1 MTRVALATTLAVV
14 LVTVGVAQE
23 PLFEVASLKP
33 DTRDLRSL
41 PPTANSGPGEIRL
54 VHVPLTNLI
63 LRGYPLP
70 MPPIEIINLPGW
82 AKDTFDFV
90 AKAAPGATPEQQQQM
105 FRAFLADRLKLT
117 AHYESKDQKG
127 YNLVFAH
134 ADHKL
139 GLGLKPTT
147 LDCTQAS
154 GRPVPGRDRDIVA
167 FAATHCGLAMT
178 DFDGTMTSGGLTMA
192 SLVRIIASTVD
203 RPVIDQTGLSGFYA
217 VSLRFLRFP
226 SPAGS
231 SPTLDEAP
239 SVFTALPEQL
249 GLKLEP
255 ATTTGQI
262 LVIDHIE
269 RPAED

>member
-1 MTRVALATTLAVV
+1 MTAALSRLRHDGAEAECVAGGDCDVYSEIWRSYVTLC
-14 LVTVGVAQE
+14 VGGNAGGG
-23 PLFEVASLKP
+23 PGHDSRCSGTAIRLASLKA
-33 DTRDLRSL
+33 DTRDLLLL

-178 DFDGTMTSGGLTMA
+178 DFDGTMTS
-192 SLVRIIASTVD
+192 
-203 RPVIDQTGLSGFYA
+203 
-217 VSLRFLRFP
+217 
-226 SPAGS
+226 
-231 SPTLDEAP
+231 
-239 SVFTALPEQL
+239 
-249 GLKLEP
+249 
-255 ATTTGQI
+255 
-262 LVIDHIE
+262 
-269 RPAED
+269 